1 MRVTWAVSLPRLF
14 PAAQTYLPAS
24 FSWIFLIKRSPDDI
38 TVALGSVS
46 AEIPKL
52 FFHVIRGVGKP
63 SARHLKVTFPPKVT
77 VLSDGGLIILAGTE
91 ERKNDIYSYKK
102 E

>member
-14 PAAQTYLPAS
+14 SAAQTYLPAS
-24 FSWIFLIKRSPDDI
+24 FSWMFLIKRSPDEI

-63 SARHLKVTFPPKVT
+63 SVRHLKVTFPPKVT